1 MSETEK
7 QLFAERKIKVIETE
21 FAQDALVI
29 ITHKDN
35 PIDSLTLDEL
45 GDILSGNRTY
55 WTKDEK
61 EETRITIYGRQN
73 NSGTHG
79 YLKKK
84 LGIDFSTNAKE
95 MNGNAQIVEAV
106 KADKTSIGYVGA
118 GYILKDNTL
127 ITDDIHLIRLKADP
141 NTKAYSPL
149 DTNAVEE
156 HRYVL
161 QRPLY
166 QYILQESYKKVRPFL
181 AFEQSDA
188 GRKIIT
194 SNGYYTITK

>member
-1 MSETEK
+1 MLFSVACNSSKDAIRIKGSDTEVNVVLLLCEAFFNQQQQQAVSISGGGSGLGIATLLNGQADVANSSRPMSETEK

-84 LGIDFSTNAKE
+84 LGIDFSTNALT
-95 MNGNAQIVEAV
+95 
-106 KADKTSIGYVGA
+106 TS
-118 GYILKDNTL
+118 
-127 ITDDIHLIRLKADP
+127 
-141 NTKAYSPL
+141 S
-149 DTNAVEE
+149 E
-156 HRYVL
+156 
-161 QRPLY
+161 
-166 QYILQESYKKVRPFL
+166 
-181 AFEQSDA
+181 
-188 GRKIIT
+188 
-194 SNGYYTITK
+194 

>member
-1 MSETEK
+1 
-7 QLFAERKIKVIETE
+7 
-21 FAQDALVI
+21 
-29 ITHKDN
+29 
-35 PIDSLTLDEL
+35 
-45 GDILSGNRTY
+45 
-55 WTKDEK
+55 
-61 EETRITIYGRQN
+61 
-73 NSGTHG
+73 
-79 YLKKK
+79 
-84 LGIDFSTNAKE
+84 